1 MTEEVR
7 EKKKLNKNLLIAII
21 GVVAAAVTVLVLVL
35 VLGRGGGE
43 LNENWFK
50 SDGYKLVL
58 TIESDPTM
66 VAENEQTPINSHLVY
81 TYSGETVTGL
91 KVYYQYENPVK
102 AKTAYETLYD
112 SNNGQYKDV
121 LLDGRYVVLVA
132 VDSEYEHLKAS
143 DVKQQIDFMEMMK
156 TTSSDPVSGSEQ
168 APDESVEAPAEAE

>member
-50 SDGYKLVL
+50 SDGSKLVL

-66 VAENEQTPINSHLVY
+66 VAENE
-81 TYSGETVTGL
+81 
-91 KVYYQYENPVK
+91 
-102 AKTAYETLYD
+102 
-112 SNNGQYKDV
+112 
-121 LLDGRYVVLVA
+121 
-132 VDSEYEHLKAS
+132 
-143 DVKQQIDFMEMMK
+143 
-156 TTSSDPVSGSEQ
+156 
-168 APDESVEAPAEAE
+168 

>member
-7 EKKKLNKNLLIAII
+7 EKKKLKKNLLVAVI
-21 GVVAAAVTVLVLVL
+21 GAVAAIVTVLVLVFSH
-35 VLGRGGGE
+35 GGGE
-43 LNENWFK
+43 LNENWFQ
-50 SDGYKLVL
+50 SDNSKLVL

-81 TYSGETVTGL
+81 TYSDETVTSL
-91 KVYYQYENPVK
+91 KVYYQYENTVK
-102 AKTAYETLYD
+102 AKTAYDTLHD

-156 TTSSDPVSGSEQ
+156 NTSSDTASGSEQ
-168 APDESVEAPAEAE
+168 APDESIEAPAKTE